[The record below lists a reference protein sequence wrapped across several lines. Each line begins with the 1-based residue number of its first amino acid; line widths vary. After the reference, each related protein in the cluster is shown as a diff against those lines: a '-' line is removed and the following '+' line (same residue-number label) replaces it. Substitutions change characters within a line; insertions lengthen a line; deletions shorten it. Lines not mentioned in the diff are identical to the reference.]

1 MPNERRQEPSPGRS
15 ALDEGCRRPGG
26 GELPAGQFG
35 KEPPS
40 KPVIDHQVQANFP
53 FGGRWITMIPL
64 PTGGVQRERGGS
76 GPYGQPPAGDDVH
89 QERGE
94 GLNSGG
100 GESRKTEPFR

>member
-1 MPNERRQEPSPGRS
+1 
-15 ALDEGCRRPGG
+15 
-26 GELPAGQFG
+26 
-35 KEPPS
+35 
-40 KPVIDHQVQANFP
+40 
-53 FGGRWITMIPL
+53 MIPL

-100 GESRKTEPFR
+100 GGSRKTEPFREPDGASHTEGATSAAS